1 MAKQKGEVL
10 EKTFRVL
17 GRSRGMFT
25 MCDIEL
31 VRLEDLL
38 QQARN
43 VLLKIQRYY
52 NKYQYKQTL

>member
-1 MAKQKGEVL
+1 MAKQKEEVL

-52 NKYQYKQTL
+52 N